1 MEQEQITTPEA
12 PSTSPPRTDEL
23 TRATTDR
30 VFGGVAA
37 GIARRT
43 GMPVWL
49 VRALFIIFT
58 FAGGLGAAA
67 YGAGWVLIRSEDE
80 ADTIAQRFL
89 SNTSSTGAWIGVAL
103 IFVAT
108 LILLDNVAF
117 LSGGVIWAVG
127 LLAVGL
133 LLYTGDLPRLIK
145 EADDKEGVQQ
155 MTTTNTTDAPAPPE
169 EKEAIEGSVAGSG
182 EGATTP
188 PPPPPTPTPTP
199 PVLPASP
206 PKPKSILGRV
216 TFGVMAIALGVLAL
230 LDNTTSLV
238 DPTARHYIA
247 LAFTILGLGL
257 LVGAVAGRARYL
269 ILVGLLALPVLL
281 VSPGFE
287 YDFADWEAG
296 TVFVSPDT
304 VSSIPSTIEEGIGE
318 LVVDLTD
325 VPWNGE
331 MVVLDVRLDVGE
343 LRIIVPEN
351 ISLTGRGQVSI
362 GQADFD
368 VRQFGFGEGRR
379 SSGFN
384 AVIPF
389 EINGND
395 GSLELDASV
404 GVGHLQVDVV
414 SVNN

>member
-12 PSTSPPRTDEL
+12 PTSTPPRTDEL

-30 VFGGVAA
+30 VLGGVAA
-37 GIARRT
+37 GFARRT

-80 ADTIAQRFL
+80 SDTIAQRFL
-89 SNTSSTGAWIGVAL
+89 ANTSSSGAWIGVAL

-133 LLYTGDLPRLIK
+133 LLYTGDLPRLIRDS
-145 EADDKEGVQQ
+145 DDKEGVQQ
-155 MTTTNTTDAPAPPE
+155 MTTTNTTSAPAPPE
-169 EKEAIEGSVAGSG
+169 EKEVVGGGDSS
-182 EGATTP
+182 TTP

-199 PVLPASP
+199 PILPASP
-206 PKPKSILGRV
+206 PKPRSILGRV

-230 LDNTTSLV
+230 LDNTTTLV

-257 LVGAVAGRARYL
+257 LVGAFAGRARYL
-269 ILVGLLALPVLL
+269 ILVGLLAFPVLL
-281 VSPGFE
+281 TSPAFE
-287 YDFADWEAG
+287 YDFADWDSG
-296 TVFVSPDT
+296 TVYITPGSADGIPR
-304 VSSIPSTIEEGIGE
+304 SIDRGIGE
-318 LVVDLTD
+318 VVIDLTE
-325 VPWNGE
+325 VPWDGE
-331 MVVLDVRLDVGE
+331 AVLLDVRLDVGE
-343 LRIIVPEN
+343 LRIIIPEDLN
-351 ISLTGRGQVSI
+351 VTGRGQVSI
-362 GQADFD
+362 GQADFENE
-368 VRQFGFGEGRR
+368 Q
-379 SSGFN
+379 SAGFN
-384 AVIPF
+384 ADLGF
-389 EINGND
+389 SANGDN
-395 GSLELDASV
+395 GSLKLDASV
-404 GVGHLQVDVV
+404 GIGHLQIDVV
-414 SVNN
+414 PVNN